1 MFGGLIMTAFEI
13 GKEIS
18 FTYLKGAESG
28 INAKGVL
35 TKDYS
40 ARAENY
46 SGTVVDVRDIEEH
59 PVSDATLRYGKIK
72 GERSNKLVTVE
83 LPDGDAKAFYNGRM
97 VNAMQAI
104 K

>member
-18 FTYLKGAESG
+18 FTYLKGAESAV
-28 INAKGVL
+28 NAKGVL

-46 SGTVVDVRDIEEH
+46 SGKIVDVRDIEKS

-72 GERSNKLVTVE
+72 GERSNKLVTIE
-83 LPDGDAKAFYNGRM
+83 TSDGEAKAFYNGRM
-97 VNAMQAI
+97 VNAMQVI

>member
-1 MFGGLIMTAFEI
+1 MTAFEI

-28 INAKGVL
+28 VNAKGVL

-40 ARAENY
+40 TKAENY
-46 SGTVVDVRDIEEH
+46 SGKVVDVRDIESN
-59 PVSDATLRYGKIK
+59 PLSDMTLRYGKIH

-97 VNAMQAI
+97 VNAQQAI

>member
-18 FTYLKGAESG
+18 FTYLKGAESAV
-28 INAKGVL
+28 NAKGVL

-46 SGTVVDVRDIEEH
+46 SGKIVDVRDIEKK
-59 PVSDATLRYGKIK
+59 PCV
-72 GERSNKLVTVE
+72 
-83 LPDGDAKAFYNGRM
+83 
-97 VNAMQAI
+97 
-104 K
+104 

>member
-1 MFGGLIMTAFEI
+1 MTAFEI

-18 FTYLKGAESG
+18 FTYLKGAESA

-40 ARAENY
+40 ALAENY
-46 SGTVVDVRDIEEH
+46 SGKVVDVRDIEEH
-59 PVSDATLRYGKIK
+59 PVSDVTLRYGKIK

-97 VNAMQAI
+97 VNAMQVI

>member
-18 FTYLKGAESG
+18 FTYLKGAESA

-40 ARAENY
+40 ALAENY

-83 LPDGDAKAFYNGRM
+83 NADGEAKAFYNGRM